1 MKRDLAKINTK
12 YLLLTVLIFLRVIFI
27 YYATKYEPTYLK
39 KDSNHYLILSESI
52 RNYFFNDEL
61 TDYWMPTTRTMGY
74 PILLSL
80 LGKIVN
86 IENYLYINLIV
97 DLISSV
103 ILFKIIGQLTE
114 NKFIQYLGL
123 VLFLMNP
130 NVLISSSQIMTESL
144 SLLFFLLSFR
154 YLFKGDTRSI
164 LIAGIY
170 IGIFSFIKPMGHIL
184 LLLAIIVGAYWFRF
198 RLKKIL
204 LLSCIPVVCMLGASY
219 NNYLQYESFFYST
232 SSYFHIQWFN
242 GASSALCNKLDFDQL
257 EVVEPG
263 YVFDEWK
270 KTLDN
275 KTLSTS
281 GLFIDELKE
290 SSSDGLFKNI
300 RCKFISVS
308 HSIVW
313 NFFGVRSA
321 NWSETYLSSSFVK
334 SVIYYS
340 YLYVLLSASSL
351 LYFIFSERRPSLY
364 PIIFLIV
371 AYTLITSI
379 TLPYGN
385 ARTRVLIE
393 PFNVIITSCLLYEIS
408 FKKREV
414 NGEH

>member
-1 MKRDLAKINTK
+1 MKRVLERIKTKHLFLA
-12 YLLLTVLIFLRVIFI
+12 LLILLRIIFI
-27 YYATKYEPTYLK
+27 YYATKYEQTYLK

-61 TDYWMPTTRTMGY
+61 KDFWMPTTRTMGY
-74 PILLSL
+74 PIILSL
-80 LGKIVN
+80 LGKISNV
-86 IENYLYINLIV
+86 ENYLYINLIV
-97 DLISSV
+97 DLTSSV
-103 ILFKIIGQLTE
+103 VLFKTIGQLTE
-114 NKFIQYLGL
+114 NKSVQYLGL
-123 VLFLMNP
+123 VLFFVNP

-144 SLLFFLLSFR
+144 SLLFFLLSFCFLIR
-154 YLFKGDTRSI
+154 GDPRSI
-164 LIAGIY
+164 LIAGLSIA
-170 IGIFSFIKPMGHIL
+170 IFSFMKPMGHL
-184 LLLAIIVGAYWFRF
+184 LLFLAIIVGAYWFRF

-204 LLSCIPVVCMLGASY
+204 LLSCIPVVCMLGVSY
-219 NNYLQYESFFYST
+219 NNHLQYESFFYST

-275 KTLSTS
+275 ETLSTS

-340 YLYVLLSASSL
+340 YFYVLLSASSL
-351 LYFIFSERRPSLY
+351 LYFVFRERRPSLY

-414 NGEH
+414 NEEH

>member
-1 MKRDLAKINTK
+1 
-12 YLLLTVLIFLRVIFI
+12 
-27 YYATKYEPTYLK
+27 
-39 KDSNHYLILSESI
+39 
-52 RNYFFNDEL
+52 
-61 TDYWMPTTRTMGY
+61 
-74 PILLSL
+74 
-80 LGKIVN
+80 
-86 IENYLYINLIV
+86 
-97 DLISSV
+97 
-103 ILFKIIGQLTE
+103 
-114 NKFIQYLGL
+114 
-123 VLFLMNP
+123 
-130 NVLISSSQIMTESL
+130 
-144 SLLFFLLSFR
+144 
-154 YLFKGDTRSI
+154 
-164 LIAGIY
+164 
-170 IGIFSFIKPMGHIL
+170 
-184 LLLAIIVGAYWFRF
+184 
-198 RLKKIL
+198 
-204 LLSCIPVVCMLGASY
+204 
-219 NNYLQYESFFYST
+219 
-232 SSYFHIQWFN
+232 
-242 GASSALCNKLDFDQL
+242 
-257 EVVEPG
+257 VEPG

-275 KTLSTS
+275 ETLSTS

-340 YLYVLLSASSL
+340 YFYVLLSASSL
-351 LYFIFSERRPSLY
+351 LYFVFRERRPSLY

-371 AYTLITSI
+371 AYTFITSI

-414 NGEH
+414 NEEH